1 MEDVEKRYF
10 PYNVKIPSE
19 DEIKE
24 RTKHVVLPSTAEV
37 GKHMSSLRRKF
48 PSKPA
53 LGKENTIKIEGVS
66 ISPDE
71 LGRYIPS
78 IDEKRRLGMSF
89 TVEKKRDETPLE
101 ERRET

>member
-1 MEDVEKRYF
+1 MEEAEKRHF

-24 RTKHVVLPSTAEV
+24 RTKHVVLPSTAEI
-37 GKHMSSLRRKF
+37 GKHISSLRRKF
-48 PSKPA
+48 PSKPV
-53 LGKENTIKIEGVS
+53 LGKENTIEIEGVS

-89 TVEKKRDETPLE
+89 TVQKKREVT
-101 ERRET
+101 R